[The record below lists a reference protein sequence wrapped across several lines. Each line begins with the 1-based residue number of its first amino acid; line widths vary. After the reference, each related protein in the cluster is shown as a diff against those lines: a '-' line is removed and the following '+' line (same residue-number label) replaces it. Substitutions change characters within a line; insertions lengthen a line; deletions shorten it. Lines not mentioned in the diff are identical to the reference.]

1 MPFAQPSRD
10 DRQAVLAEVER
21 LLDEYLEASREF
33 ERVLQLAL
41 EGNQPP
47 EAVNPLNA
55 VLDAFNAHKLSLD
68 RYVAAWTKA
77 AGGH

>member
-47 EAVNPLNA
+47 ERRSGCIQCAQV
-55 VLDAFNAHKLSLD
+55 VS
-68 RYVAAWTKA
+68 
-77 AGGH
+77 